1 MPPPI
6 HLSQLLWIACSFT
19 SREVYQYSTTT
30 VHSILCSLPQLA
42 SNLLVFCS
50 TPRSYY
56 LLHMVLH
63 YALALQPRGFS
74 ISVLIWVCIN
84 MLLRASPLEGPPKI
98 ILSYKNAQ
106 KLEPIVEKWL
116 EVAVVLLQL
125 SPFIL
130 QRQHNTYG
138 LYSGMLWLSSHN
150 YGCHPTT
157 MVVPCTT
164 GVFLNE
170 NQWISLPCLAG
181 ECRVLK
187 SMLAMCL

>member
-1 MPPPI
+1 MPPLI

-30 VHSILCSLPQLA
+30 VHSILSSLPQLA
-42 SNLLVFCS
+42 SNLLVFWS

-98 ILSYKNAQ
+98 ILSYENAQ
-106 KLEPIVEKWL
+106 KFKPIFEKWL
-116 EVAVVLLQL
+116 EEAVVLLQL

-130 QRQHNTYG
+130 QSQHQHLWVILRNVVVVIPQ
-138 LYSGMLWLSSHN
+138 LWLSSHN
-150 YGCHPTT
+150 YGSPLYH
-157 MVVPCTT
+157 
-164 GVFLNE
+164 
-170 NQWISLPCLAG
+170 WSIS
-181 ECRVLK
+181 
-187 SMLAMCL
+187 